1 LYLTPPTE
9 DAQRSTMH
17 WPAFS
22 TEVLEANNH
31 KGGLMFAVYVTVT
44 IFASVLNGSA
54 AVVYLIG
61 HEFPKA
67 QLDMK
72 RLPRSWAPVLG
83 MLLAAGSLGL
93 LGGFAVPMLGT
104 LAAAGL
110 VLYFI
115 GALLAHLRVGSR
127 TLVNWAGFLATA
139 VAALA
144 VNLLYHWW

>member
-1 LYLTPPTE
+1 
-9 DAQRSTMH
+9 
-17 WPAFS
+17 
-22 TEVLEANNH
+22 
-31 KGGLMFAVYVTVT
+31 MFAAYATIT
-44 IFASVLNGSA
+44 IFASLLFGSA

-67 QLDMK
+67 QADMK
-72 RLPRSWAPVLG
+72 RLPRSWVPVLG
-83 MLLAAGSLGL
+83 MMLAAGSLGL
-93 LGGFAVPMLGT
+93 LGGFEVPMLGT

-127 TLVNWAGFLATA
+127 KLGNWALFFATA

>member
-1 LYLTPPTE
+1 
-9 DAQRSTMH
+9 
-17 WPAFS
+17 
-22 TEVLEANNH
+22 
-31 KGGLMFAVYVTVT
+31 MFAVYATIT
-44 IFASVLNGSA
+44 IFASLLYGSA

-93 LGGFAVPMLGT
+93 LGGFALPMLGT

-115 GALLAHLRVGSR
+115 GALLAHLRVESHN
-127 TLVNWAGFLATA
+127 LANWAGFFATA

-144 VNLLYHWW
+144 ADLVYHWS

>member
-1 LYLTPPTE
+1 
-9 DAQRSTMH
+9 
-17 WPAFS
+17 
-22 TEVLEANNH
+22 
-31 KGGLMFAVYVTVT
+31 MFATYATIT
-44 IFASVLNGSA
+44 IFASVLYGSA

-67 QLDMK
+67 QADMK
-72 RLPRSWAPVLG
+72 RLPRSWVPVLG
-83 MLLAAGSLGL
+83 MMLAAGSLGL

-127 TLVNWAGFLATA
+127 KLVNWGGFFATA

-144 VNLLYHWW
+144 VNLLYYWS